1 MYEILL
7 AKFELGF
14 VREDQLLRY
23 LNVGYL
29 TEAEY
34 TAILTGE
41 PLETEEI

>member
-14 VREDQLLRY
+14 VRQDQLARY
-23 LNVGYL
+23 MAVGYL

-34 TAILTGE
+34 TAIITGD
-41 PLETEEI
+41 PVTAEEM

>member
-14 VREDQLLRY
+14 VRQDQLARY
-23 LNVGYL
+23 VAVGYL

-34 TAILTGE
+34 TAIVTGE
-41 PLETEEI
+41 ALETEEM